1 LTKEKKK
8 KKKFWAYDR
17 LQVPDHSLEGY
28 SHRERWSRTWWRFTS
43 RRSSIKSEEENFE
56 SIIGGNYQKINS
68 TFTPIGRAD
77 SRTRRFQEVKELKSK
92 IEEMK
97 DWKKSKI
104 EVLRLNPSLQLEL
117 SLGGYWHGFALWVPA
132 D

>member
-1 LTKEKKK
+1 MKNYFEKN
-8 KKKFWAYDR
+8 
-17 LQVPDHSLEGY
+17 
-28 SHRERWSRTWWRFTS
+28 
-43 RRSSIKSEEENFE
+43 EEENFE
-56 SIIGGNYQKINS
+56 SMDS

-97 DWKKSKI
+97 VFKKLKFE
-104 EVLRLNPSLQLEL
+104 EVE
-117 SLGGYWHGFALWVPA
+117 